1 MRTKVIRKQEIDH
14 VYEILKPFKGLTV
27 YGTVNSVSRS
37 GMSRRI
43 EFYVATEKNE
53 IRRIGYY
60 IAKIAG
66 YPYNVDKGGILVNGC
81 GMDMLFSVL
90 SNFNYAVAQYETGK
104 NLTELLNSGEYGR
117 IYDDYFFDANY
128 RSL

>member
-1 MRTKVIRKQEIDH
+1 MKANKEEIRQA
-14 VYEILKPFKGLTV
+14 YEALKPCKGMTV

-37 GMSRRI
+37 GTSRRI

-53 IRRIGYY
+53 IHRIGYY

-66 YPYNVDKGGILVNGC
+66 YPYDADKGLLVNGC
-81 GMDMLFSVL
+81 GMDMLFAVL
-90 SNFNYAVAQYETGK
+90 SNFNYAVAQLETGK
-104 NLTELLNSGEYGR
+104 TLTELLNSGEYGR
-117 IYDDYFFDANY
+117 IYNDYFFDANY

>member
-1 MRTKVIRKQEIDH
+1 MKASKEEIQH
-14 VYEILKPFKGLTV
+14 AYNALKPFKHMTV

-53 IRRIGYY
+53 IHRIGYY

-66 YPYNVDKGGILVNGC
+66 YPYNVDKGGILVNGF
-81 GMDMLFSVL
+81 GMDMIFSVL
-90 SNFNYAVAQYETGK
+90 SNFNYAMAQLETGK

-117 IYDDYFFDANY
+117 IYDDYFFNASCY

>member
-1 MRTKVIRKQEIDH
+1 MKANKEEIQQAFD
-14 VYEILKPFKGLTV
+14 VLKPCKGMTV

-43 EFYVATEKNE
+43 EFYVAHEKNE

-66 YPYNVDKGGILVNGC
+66 YPYDADKGLLVKGC
-81 GMDMLFSVL
+81 GMDMLFAVL
-90 SNFNYAVAQYETGK
+90 SNFNYAVAQLETGK
-104 NLTELLNSGEYGR
+104 TLTELLNSGEYGR
-117 IYDDYFFDANY
+117 IYNDYFFDANY

>member
-1 MRTKVIRKQEIDH
+1 MKASKEEIRRA
-14 VYEILKPFKGLTV
+14 YEALKPYKGMTV

-43 EFYVATEKNE
+43 EFYVATEKDE
-53 IRRIGYY
+53 ICRIGYY

-66 YPYNVDKGGILVNGC
+66 YKYDVGKGLLVYGC
-81 GMDMLFSVL
+81 GMDMIFSVL
-90 SNFNYAVAQYETGK
+90 SNFNYAMAQLETGK

>member
-1 MRTKVIRKQEIDH
+1 MKANKAEIQRA
-14 VYEILKPFKGLTV
+14 YEALKPCKGMTV

-53 IRRIGYY
+53 IHRIGYY

-66 YPYNVDKGGILVNGC
+66 YPYDADKGLLVTGC
-81 GMDMLFSVL
+81 GMDMIFSVL
-90 SNFNYAVAQYETGK
+90 SNFNYSVAQLETGK

-117 IYDDYFFDANY
+117 ICDNYFFNANY
-128 RSL
+128 RSM

>member
-1 MRTKVIRKQEIDH
+1 MKASKEEIRQA
-14 VYEILKPFKGLTV
+14 YEALKPCKGMIV

-66 YPYNVDKGGILVNGC
+66 YPYNADKGGILVNGC

-90 SNFNYAVAQYETGK
+90 SNFNYAMAQFETGK
-104 NLTELLNSGEYGR
+104 PLTELLNSGKYGR
-117 IYDDYFFDANY
+117 IYDDYFFDASY
-128 RSL
+128 RIL

>member
-1 MRTKVIRKQEIDH
+1 MKASKEEIQRAYN
-14 VYEILKPFKGLTV
+14 VLKPYKGMKV
-27 YGTVNSVSRS
+27 YGTVNSISRS

-66 YPYNVDKGGILVNGC
+66 YKYDADKGLFVTGC

-90 SNFNYAVAQYETGK
+90 SNFNYAVAQFETGK
-104 NLTELLNSGEYGR
+104 PLTELLNSGKYGR
-117 IYDDYFFDANY
+117 IYDNYFFDANY